1 MEGMLIF
8 TAIIMDDSVPFNSPH
23 RSILFMIGEEE
34 DGQKIYITDQA

>member
-1 MEGMLIF
+1 MEGILIF
-8 TAIIMDDSVPFNSPH
+8 TSMTVDDSNPFHSPH